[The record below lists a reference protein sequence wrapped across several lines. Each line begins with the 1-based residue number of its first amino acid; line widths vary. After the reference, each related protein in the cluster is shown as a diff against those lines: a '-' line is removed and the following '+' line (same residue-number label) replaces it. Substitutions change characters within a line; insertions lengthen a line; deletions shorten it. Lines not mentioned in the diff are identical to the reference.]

1 MFRIG
6 AMDGTLRQRGKV
18 EAVEAAKRAGLD
30 GVELNIGREPVND
43 RLALD
48 DADKQAQYLDAAK
61 RHGVAIAGVVLDI
74 LHRNYLKNDKL
85 AERWIAEGIPI
96 AQKLGAT
103 VLLLPMFGNGAL
115 NTEDEMNYVAD
126 VLKNLA
132 PAAEKAR
139 LTLGL
144 ENTISAADN
153 VRIMERAGSPALKV
167 YYDVGNST
175 NRGFDILREI
185 RWLGK
190 DRICQMHLKDNPY
203 YLGEGRI
210 NFPAV
215 IRAMKEIGYD
225 RWANLETE
233 SPSKDAEADAGR
245 NARYLRS
252 LWA

>member
-6 AMDGTLRQRGKV
+6 AMDGTLRLREKV
-18 EAVEAAKRAGLD
+18 EAFEVAKRAGLE
-30 GVELNIGREPVND
+30 GVEFNIGREPVEG

-48 DADKQAQYLDAAK
+48 DAAKQRSYLEASQQ
-61 RHGVAIAGVVLDI
+61 HGVAIAGIVLDI

-85 AERWIAEGIPI
+85 AEKWVAESIPI
-96 AQKLGAT
+96 AQKLD
-103 VLLLPMFGNGAL
+103 VKVVLLPMFSKGAL
-115 NTEDEMNYVAD
+115 TNQDEMNYVAD

-132 PAAEKAR
+132 PAAEKASI
-139 LTLGL
+139 TLGL

-153 VRIMERAGSPALKV
+153 VRIIERAGSPALKV

-175 NRGFDILREI
+175 NRGFDILAEI

-215 IRAMKEIGYD
+215 IRAMKDIGYD

-233 SPSKDAEADAGR
+233 SPSKDAEADARR
-245 NARYLRS
+245 NTAYLRK
-252 LWA
+252 LM